1 MKKKILLMGCI
12 TALAMGLASCGQP
25 ASGEEGDSTE
35 STVNS
40 SVAESVP
47 EKEEDSAETPEEI
60 ADEELPNWKGVMDK
74 FIYDVYAAG
83 RTYVGRVSINIE
95 YPSLT
100 PTSFG
105 WAYQLDPAYVFV
117 TSPGFVVV
125 DGKMDINED
134 LLIES
139 LEDTFEAT
147 KPYILWKLKTD
158 RNPRYRNF
166 DFEVET
172 AEPVTINDLSM
183 YKYTGTHTYTYEEE
197 DRQCDFVAYSVDTKQ
212 AEHSYFTIIVID
224 DSLSNPS
231 MDPLPEG
238 TIEAYARKMA
248 ESITLRE

>member
-12 TALAMGLASCGQP
+12 TALAIGLASCGQP

-47 EKEEDSAETPEEI
+47 EKEDSAETPEEI
-60 ADEELPNWKGVMDK
+60 ADEELPNWKGVRDY
-74 FIYDVYAAG
+74 FGYDVYAAG
-83 RTYVGRVSINIE
+83 RTYVGSISINIE
-95 YPSLT
+95 YPSLK
-100 PTSFG
+100 PTSYG

-117 TSPGFVVV
+117 TSPGFVIV
-125 DGKMDINED
+125 DGEIDINED

-147 KPYILWKLKTD
+147 KPHILRYLKSD

-172 AEPVTINDLSM
+172 AEPVTINNLSM
-183 YKYTGTHTYTYEEE
+183 YKYTGIHTYTYEEE

-212 AEHSYFTIIVID
+212 AEHSYLTIIVID

-248 ESITLRE
+248 ESITLKE

>member
-1 MKKKILLMGCI
+1 MKKRILFMGCI

-47 EKEEDSAETPEEI
+47 EKEDSAETPEESTG
-60 ADEELPNWKGVMDK
+60 EELPNWIGVRDY
-74 FIYDVYAAG
+74 FGYDIYTAG
-83 RTYVGRVSINIE
+83 RTYAGSISINIE
-95 YPSLT
+95 YPSLK

-125 DGKMDINED
+125 DGEINLDEN
-134 LLIES
+134 LLVES

-147 KPYILWKLKTD
+147 KPQILRYLKSD
-158 RNPRYRNF
+158 RKPRYSNF

-183 YKYTGTHTYTYEEE
+183 YKYTGIHTYTYEEE

-212 AEHSYFTIIVID
+212 AENSYLTIIVID

-248 ESITLRE
+248 ESITLKE

>member
-1 MKKKILLMGCI
+1 MKKKILFMGCI
-12 TALAMGLASCGQP
+12 SALVMGLASCGQP

-47 EKEEDSAETPEEI
+47 EKEEDSAETPEESTS
-60 ADEELPNWKGVMDK
+60 EELPNWKGVMDY
-74 FIYDVYAAG
+74 FGYDVYAAG

-95 YPSLT
+95 YPSLK
-100 PTSFG
+100 PTSYG

-125 DGKMDINED
+125 DGKMDISED

-147 KPYILWKLKTD
+147 KPEILRYLKSD
-158 RNPRYRNF
+158 RNRRYSNF
-166 DFEVET
+166 DFVVET

-183 YKYTGTHTYTYEEE
+183 YKYTGIHTYTYEEE

-231 MDPLPEG
+231 LDPLPEG

-248 ESITLRE
+248 ESIILKE

>member
-12 TALAMGLASCGQP
+12 TALAIGLASCGQP
-25 ASGEEGDSTE
+25 ASGEEGDSVE